1 MVPRARSCRAVR
13 GQAASGGAGKIDYL
27 STVISPIDATVEAP
41 AGELRSAAVARP
53 LGVEGLGRRAAAQ
66 PAQAQAPTVRRTRWW
81 VEALTIVW
89 LCWVYD
95 AVTNLAPL
103 RLGVALE
110 HGREILGSE
119 RALGIAP
126 EQALDRWLA
135 NHHGLGVALSYYYDN
150 AHFLVTLGLLGYL
163 WLRRTDVYRPL
174 RNSLV
179 LINVLGFV
187 VFWRYPVAPPRMLD
201 GFTDVVAASH
211 AVGSWHT
218 GALASNA
225 NQLAAMPSLHI
236 AWAAWCVVAVWRL
249 TSRPAI
255 RALGVIYPFLTG
267 FAVLA
272 TGNHYVLDIVGG
284 AILAAAAV
292 AIVAWA
298 PRARARWSSGARR
311 QPAAA

>member
-1 MVPRARSCRAVR
+1 
-13 GQAASGGAGKIDYL
+13 L
-27 STVISPIDATVEAP
+27 STATSPIDAAVDAP
-41 AGELRSAAVARP
+41 TGKL
-53 LGVEGLGRRAAAQ
+53 GLGGLAQPVGAERPGRRGAAQ
-66 PAQAQAPTVRRTRWW
+66 TPTALRTRWW

-103 RLGVALE
+103 RLGVALA
-110 HGREILGSE
+110 HGREILGTE
-119 RALGIAP
+119 RTLGIAP
-126 EQALDRWLA
+126 EQALDRWLSG
-135 NHHGLGVALSYYYDN
+135 HHAVGVAVSYYYDN
-150 AHFLVTLGLLGYL
+150 AHFIVTLGLLGYL
-163 WLRRTDVYRPL
+163 WLRRADIYRPL

-211 AVGSWHT
+211 TVGSWHT

-236 AWAAWCVVAVWRL
+236 AWAAWCAVAVWRL
-249 TSRPAI
+249 TGRPGL
-255 RALGVIYPFLTG
+255 RALGVLYPFLTG

-272 TGNHYVLDIVGG
+272 TGNHYVLDILGG
-284 AILAAAAV
+284 VILTAAAV

-298 PRARARWSSGARR
+298 PRARARWR
-311 QPAAA
+311 PAAPSEPAPA